1 MHLVLEGSG
10 HDSFND
16 AVQLLAVHYR
26 GAVDY
31 LRSFKKVPA
40 RPWALFSHIV
50 GSCGHVRP
58 QIGGTCGNVRPH
70 SCLQHLQRGSCLS

>member
-10 HDSFND
+10 HDSYND

-40 RPWALFSHIV
+40 SP
-50 GSCGHVRP
+50 
-58 QIGGTCGNVRPH
+58 
-70 SCLQHLQRGSCLS
+70 

>member
-1 MHLVLEGSG
+1 MHLVLEGSS

-26 GAVDY
+26 RTVDY

-40 RPWALFSHIV
+40 LCRMCPAVAARLHSHGFADLPLWHI
-50 GSCGHVRP
+50 GRHCSSCSP
-58 QIGGTCGNVRPH
+58 T
-70 SCLQHLQRGSCLS
+70 

>member
-1 MHLVLEGSG
+1 MPACRGGAVHLVLEGSG

-31 LRSFKKVPA
+31 LRSFKKVPC
-40 RPWALFSHIV
+40 WLV
-50 GSCGHVRP
+50 GLHVVLMQSPNCTIGHM
-58 QIGGTCGNVRPH
+58 RPH
-70 SCLQHLQRGSCLS
+70 SSFGGL